1 MTHLRGWLGRDTASP
16 RAISARYTLAMGAS
30 QDSAAAL
37 VRRARE
43 DAGMSQRELAHRAQL
58 KQPNLAAIESGAR
71 EPSDELLSR
80 ILRAAKLRPSIPLE
94 LFASRI
100 RALGP
105 RYGVSNIRV
114 FGSAARGTDTERSD
128 VDLLVNAADEVDF
141 LSLAAFRDEA
151 SRILGFPVDAIVDD
165 PEDEV
170 VRVIRREAVPL

>member
-1 MTHLRGWLGRDTASP
+1 MN
-16 RAISARYTLAMGAS
+16 AREE
-30 QDSAAAL
+30 SAAAL

-43 DAGMSQRELAHRAQL
+43 DAGMSQRELADRAGL

-71 EPSDELLSR
+71 EPSSELLSR
-80 ILRAAKLRPSIPLE
+80 ILRAARLRPSIPLE

-128 VDLLVNAADEVDF
+128 VDLLVNAGDQVDF
-141 LSLAAFRDEA
+141 LTLAAFREEVA
-151 SRILGFPVDAIVDD
+151 GILGFPVDAVVDD
-165 PEDEV
+165 PDDEI

>member
-1 MTHLRGWLGRDTASP
+1 MSASEE
-16 RAISARYTLAMGAS
+16 
-30 QDSAAAL
+30 SAAAL

-43 DAGMSQRELAHRAQL
+43 DAGMSQRDLAARAGL

-71 EPSDELLSR
+71 EPSSELLSR
-80 ILRAAKLRPSIPLE
+80 ILRAARLRPSIPLE

-128 VDLLVNAADEVDF
+128 VDLLVDAVDEVDF
-141 LSLAAFRDEA
+141 LTLAAFREEVA
-151 SRILGFPVDAIVDD
+151 SILGFPVDAVVDD
-165 PEDEV
+165 PDDEI